1 MLRALDPS
9 ARYEEEDDDMLNEGP
24 QATKAAPSSLWVDEF
39 APKKY
44 TGMPILPSPFLT
56 AAVRPW

>member
-24 QATKAAPSSLWVDEF
+24 RATKTSPSSLWVDEF

-44 TGMPILPSPFLT
+44 TGMSILPSAMLT
-56 AAVRPW
+56 AA